1 MGAFVPEPG
10 AQPLDIYVN
19 MFQVTS
25 GFYDGVVNLM
35 RASPLLS
42 SSETAPAPELL
53 VSARMSLETMKLLAF
68 FVHRQIVSHE
78 KNLGISIAIPPA
90 VLNAVQISPED
101 WQVFWGGNQ

>member
-1 MGAFVPEPG
+1 
-10 AQPLDIYVN
+10 
-19 MFQVTS
+19 
-25 GFYDGVVNLM
+25 
-35 RASPLLS
+35 
-42 SSETAPAPELL
+42 
-53 VSARMSLETMKLLAF
+53 MSLETMKLLAF